1 MTTEGVLLGGKFQKI
16 TEWYIALLLCYTVSK
31 TSGFWRQNTNCSTKT
46 QPQTHRCL
54 SMFKFFK
61 EIRKV
66 FHNSTGNSQG
76 SILHEYFNWQD
87 PLRILNF
94 LRLRQA
100 QQFLEG
106 YSAKYYPLI
115 LHLTIVWIKTFQSYY
130 NLQMEGQTVAATP
143 KIYDWWPHYFK
154 K

>member
-1 MTTEGVLLGGKFQKI
+1 
-16 TEWYIALLLCYTVSK
+16 
-31 TSGFWRQNTNCSTKT
+31 
-46 QPQTHRCL
+46 
-54 SMFKFFK
+54 MFKFFK

-87 PLRILNF
+87 PLRIINF

-106 YSAKYYPLI
+106 YSAKYYQLN
-115 LHLTIVWIKTFQSYY
+115 LHLTIVWIKTFQS
-130 NLQMEGQTVAATP
+130 NQPFRRFRL
-143 KIYDWWPHYFK
+143 FK
-154 K
+154 NCWQILTAETGSNCSEVTSEKRGKCINQLITYTILSLLPVFAVYHLPVIVELAKCWKACK